1 VTEESAEERERSPP
15 TKPFLLNF
23 SFFRSP
29 PLSSPPLSASLP
41 SPRLLSVYAQIKKD
55 EDAKYAAQLGEAD
68 AAIIKSLQNAK
79 TVVIDVKHPNKAA
92 LVAQLDAA
100 VDAVKANLVTA
111 PFTKSTPTPT
121 PTPKV
126 G

>member
-1 VTEESAEERERSPP
+1 M
-15 TKPFLLNF
+15 
-23 SFFRSP
+23 
-29 PLSSPPLSASLP
+29 
-41 SPRLLSVYAQIKKD
+41 
-55 EDAKYAAQLGEAD
+55 
-68 AAIIKSLQNAK
+68 
-79 TVVIDVKHPNKAA
+79 VIDVKHPNKAA

-121 PTPKV
+121 PIPQV